1 MSKQI
6 KTLDQLKDSRL
17 LYDKKVPELGYII
30 ILSVIVLMVAVVIW
44 SIRTPKTYIIKSLG
58 SVQSLN
64 KNYVM
69 APYMG
74 KITDIK
80 IKEGMHVEKGDVL
93 FTVKS
98 TDFDLQADQL
108 KGKKELYAER
118 IRQLRKLVD
127 SIKDNENYFDESE
140 ENDSLYYFQYENYQS
155 QIAQQ
160 KVDIGSFKTYGYTD
174 EQIATEVEKNQN
186 KITEIY
192 YSTLKGIEDSIL
204 QYQNEVSSVELQL
217 NAVGSGQEE
226 YQVQANATGK
236 VHMLADYKEG
246 MVVQAGASVANI
258 ASEKDEYKI
267 QAYVSSDNMARISVG
282 DKVNIAVSG
291 LAQTV
296 YGTISGKVAR
306 MDSDIT
312 MDSESKSS
320 YFKVDII
327 PDNTYLV
334 SKNGY
339 KVNLSN
345 GMAVETR
352 IQYDQVTYFNYV
364 LESLGVLTR

>member
-17 LYDKKVPELGYII
+17 LYDKKIPELGYII
-30 ILSVIVLMVAVVIW
+30 ILTVLVLMIAIVIW
-44 SIRTPKTYIIKSLG
+44 SIKTPKTYIIKSPG
-58 SVQSLN
+58 TVQSVN

-74 KITDIK
+74 KITDIR
-80 IKEGMHVEKGDVL
+80 IEEGMHVEKGDVL
-93 FTVKS
+93 FTIKS
-98 TDFDLQADQL
+98 TDFDLQAEQL
-108 KGKKELYAER
+108 KGKKELYIER
-118 IRQLRKLVD
+118 IRQLRKLAD
-127 SIKDNENYFDESE
+127 SIKDNKNYFDESDE
-140 ENDSLYYFQYENYQS
+140 KDSLYYFQYENYQS

-160 KVDIGSFKTYGYTD
+160 KIDIGMYKAYNYTD
-174 EQIATEVEKNQN
+174 EQIESEIEKNQN

-204 QYQNEVSSVELQL
+204 QYQNELSTVELQL
-217 NAVGSGQEE
+217 NAIGSGQEE

-236 VHMLADYKEG
+236 IHMLADYKEG
-246 MVVQAGASVANI
+246 MVVQAGASIANI

-267 QAYVSSDNMARISVG
+267 QAYVGSDNVARISAG
-282 DKVNIAVSG
+282 DKVNIAVLG
-291 LAQTV
+291 LAQVV

-306 MDSDIT
+306 IDSDIT
-312 MDSESKSS
+312 IDSESKSS

-327 PDNTYLV
+327 PDNTYLI

-364 LESLGVLTR
+364 LEALGVLTR

>member
-6 KTLDQLKDSRL
+6 KTLEQLKDSRL
-17 LYDKKVPELGYII
+17 LYEKKIHELGYII
-30 ILSVIVLMVAVVIW
+30 IIAVIVLMIAVVMW
-44 SIRTPKTYIIKSLG
+44 GIRTPKIYIIKSPG
-58 SVQSLN
+58 AVQSVN

-74 KITDIK
+74 KITNIN
-80 IKEGMHVEKGDVL
+80 IEEGMHVEKGDVL

-98 TDFDLQADQL
+98 TDFDLQAKQL
-108 KGKKELYAER
+108 EGKKELYSER
-118 IRQLRKLVD
+118 ISQLRKLVD
-127 SIKDNENYFDESE
+127 SIKDNKNYFDESDE
-140 ENDSLYYFQYENYQS
+140 KDSLYYFQYQNYQS

-160 KVDIGSFKTYGYTD
+160 KVDVGMFKAYNYT
-174 EQIATEVEKNQN
+174 EAQIESEIEKNQN
-186 KITEIY
+186 KITEVY

-204 QYQNEVSSVELQL
+204 QYQNELSSVELQL
-217 NAVGSGQEE
+217 SAVGSGQEE
-226 YQVQANATGK
+226 YQVQANATGRI
-236 VHMLADYKEG
+236 HMLADYKEG
-246 MVVQAGASVANI
+246 MVDQAGASVANI
-258 ASEKDEYKI
+258 ASDKDEYKI
-267 QAYVSSDNMARISVG
+267 QSYVSSDNMARISVG

-296 YGTISGKVAR
+296 YGTVSGTVAR
-306 MDSDIT
+306 IDSDIT
-312 MDSESKSS
+312 IDSDNKSS

-327 PDNTYLV
+327 PDNTYLI

-345 GMAVETR
+345 GMSVETR